1 VFNTLESSIL
11 PKAGPAV
18 AVTLLA
24 GKTTTASTGTAGPT
38 AAATT
43 ATTLLLRLY
52 AKSVWDD
59 EVQILCK
66 LTARSAST
74 VAAGTGIAILKRCMP
89 LAQGSLSTSHTE
101 PASSRAAGM
110 DIRSR
115 TVVVGIVALLSAG
128 LVALALNGGSGLDVR
143 AVALAVPGSSLVDG
157 LCRGLSWPVGV
168 ELRVVACGVV
178 SEISRT
184 VRFKSAYPAT
194 RTCSKSIV
202 SCWSCIGSALS
213 APIEACT
220 AARGCSG
227 ARARCELTLEAIVV
241 ILMV

>member
-1 VFNTLESSIL
+1 
-11 PKAGPAV
+11 V

-89 LAQGSLSTSHTE
+89 LAQGSLLTSHTE

-157 LCRGLSWPVGV
+157 LCRRLSWPVGV

-213 APIEACT
+213 APLKLALRRG
-220 AARGCSG
+220 AAAG